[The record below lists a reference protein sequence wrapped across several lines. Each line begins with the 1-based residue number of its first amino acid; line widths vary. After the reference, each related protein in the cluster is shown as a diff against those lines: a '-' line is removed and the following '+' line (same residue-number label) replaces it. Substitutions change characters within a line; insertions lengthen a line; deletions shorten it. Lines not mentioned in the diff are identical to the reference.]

1 MNVAFIPVRGGSKS
15 IPLKNIKEMAG
26 HPLVYWAAKA
36 ACECKYLDCVY
47 VSTDHEEI
55 RSTVENFGFEKLKV
69 CGRSPNTASDF
80 ASTESAMLEFA
91 EKNEFGIIALIQA
104 TSPLLSS
111 EDLEKGFEAFFMP
124 DTDSVLSVVR
134 QKRFHW
140 KIEEGFAKAINYD
153 IYHRPMRQDFEGCMV
168 ENGALYITSRTQLLK
183 TGNRISG
190 NIRAVEMPE
199 HTYYE
204 IDEIS
209 DWEIIEGIMGQK
221 KKSLGRGKEYEIKM
235 FLTDCDGCLTDGGM
249 YYTHEG
255 DEIKKFHTYDGM
267 GFCLLHQAGIITG
280 IVTGEKDRLIE
291 RRAEKIGADIL
302 EMEAVDKLSIVQRL
316 CKQYGIT
323 MENVAYV
330 GDDINDVDVIKA
342 VGFGC
347 AVQNSSEEMKGI
359 SDYVTI
365 RRGGEGAVR
374 EVIDLLLKSKEVE

>member
-1 MNVAFIPVRGGSKS
+1 
-15 IPLKNIKEMAG
+15 
-26 HPLVYWAAKA
+26 
-36 ACECKYLDCVY
+36 
-47 VSTDHEEI
+47 
-55 RSTVENFGFEKLKV
+55 
-69 CGRSPNTASDF
+69 
-80 ASTESAMLEFA
+80 
-91 EKNEFGIIALIQA
+91 
-104 TSPLLSS
+104 
-111 EDLEKGFEAFFMP
+111 
-124 DTDSVLSVVR
+124 
-134 QKRFHW
+134 
-140 KIEEGFAKAINYD
+140 
-153 IYHRPMRQDFEGCMV
+153 
-168 ENGALYITSRTQLLK
+168 
-183 TGNRISG
+183 
-190 NIRAVEMPE
+190 
-199 HTYYE
+199 
-204 IDEIS
+204 
-209 DWEIIEGIMGQK
+209 
-221 KKSLGRGKEYEIKM
+221 
-235 FLTDCDGCLTDGGM
+235 M